1 MSNDVV
7 VREDSPIAHA
17 LSPAT
22 VVEQVKLI
30 QHIMKDVMRKD
41 EHYGAIPGVRVK
53 EGEKPKMVL
62 LKAGAEKLCF
72 TFQLVPSFT
81 INRTDHANSH
91 REYEIICRLTTR
103 SGVLVAEGMGTC
115 STLEPKYRYRNG
127 GRKCPECGKEAI
139 IKGKADFGGGW
150 LCFAKKGGCGAKW
163 ADGAREIEG
172 QEAGK
177 VENPDP
183 AEQYNTVLKM
193 AKKRAHVDAT
203 ITACAASDIFTQDLE
218 ELPEYEAPA
227 PSQTQDQRNKAAASP
242 DPSDMPR
249 HDLDAKAKA
258 QAMWEELRAMD
269 KEGQVAARGIKHKHG
284 TDYAGMIPDL
294 EQELLKADERRSEAA
309 RNNEPIVIEGV

>member
-1 MSNDVV
+1 MNAEVTI
-7 VREDSPIAHA
+7 REDSPIAHA

-81 INRTDHANSH
+81 INRTDHANGH

-115 STLEPKYRYRNG
+115 STLEPKYRYRSA
-127 GRKCPECGKEAI
+127 GRKCPTCGAESI
-139 IKGKADFGGGW
+139 IKGREEYGGGW
-150 LCFAKKGGCGAKW
+150 LCFAKKGGCGAKFQ
-163 ADGAREIEG
+163 AGDKSIEG

-193 AKKRAHVDAT
+193 GKKRAHVDAT
-203 ITACAASDIFTQDLE
+203 ITACAASDIFTQDIE
-218 ELPEYEAPA
+218 ELPEYETPA
-227 PSQTQDQRNKAAASP
+227 PSQNQEQRNKAAASP
-242 DPSDMPR
+242 DPADVPH

-258 QAMWEELRAMD
+258 KSMWEELRAMD
-269 KEGQVAARGIKHKHG
+269 KDGQKAAAAIKHKHG
-284 TDYAGMIPDL
+284 TDYAAMIPEL
-294 EQELLKADERRSEAA
+294 ESQLLKADERRSEAA
-309 RNNEPIVIEGV
+309 RDAEPVVITE